1 MTVLSVFLIV
11 FFLLISW
18 LLCWEG
24 ISRNRAGPSA
34 RASLASSLV
43 LDTRVHLMGGRV

>member
-18 LLCWEG
+18 LLCWEVYRG
-24 ISRNRAGPSA
+24 TEQDLPHA
-34 RASLASSLV
+34 RR
-43 LDTRVHLMGGRV
+43 DHRH